1 MQIKSSK
8 KLAGFVTEIRA
19 YLIKLSIIYWYDTV
33 ININKIQSSLRYYGN
48 DDAYL
53 FKAHEH
59 KDEEGISE
67 DDILNAL
74 AKNVTVIHDHNK
86 INYKYSYQNIEYN
99 VYLIRD
105 LEKCYFNINH
115 AWCKKFK
122 ELVQKNIHDKKLYTE
137 NSYDSFDDVYLN
149 NFNQKCDEILLDGLE
164 KIRTSLKNI
173 ILKRRMP

>member
-1 MQIKSSK
+1 M
-8 KLAGFVTEIRA
+8 
-19 YLIKLSIIYWYDTV
+19 
-33 ININKIQSSLRYYGN
+33 
-48 DDAYL
+48 
-53 FKAHEH
+53 
-59 KDEEGISE
+59 EGISE

-105 LEKCYFNINH
+105 LEKYYFNTNH
-115 AWCKKFK
+115 TRGKKFK
-122 ELVQKNIHDKKLYTE
+122 ELVQKNIHYKKLYTE

-149 NFNQKCDEILLDGLE
+149 NFNQKCDEIILDGLE